1 MFPEIDPKGMK
12 RKNKFPAICKFA
24 GFPLK
29 KQFTSRRVFHN
40 HKKAS
45 NGDLCIY
52 KNVTGRQTLN
62 A

>member
-1 MFPEIDPKGMK
+1 MK
-12 RKNKFPAICKFA
+12 RDNKFPATCKFA

-29 KQFTSRRVFHN
+29 KQYTSLRVFHN

-52 KNVTGRQTLN
+52 KNVTGRQILN